1 MITTRR
7 EVNIDNGVASYAA
20 VKRIAPEE
28 RIVSVNPEV
37 EVGAAEPAVRI
48 APEFTETEFMPV
60 VTRDDETEVK
70 VSADERPEVENHVNL
85 SHKAKMALCVYIACA
100 FIVALLVL
108 ATGIALT
115 SVNGEVVNLENE
127 VRSQSAVL
135 AEKQAVIDYLLEDET
150 VAEAAKNAGMVKSDG
165 VRAIDL
171 IEMEEVAAPAARTN
185 AFDRFCDFLGSIFG
199 G

>member
-1 MITTRR
+1 M
-7 EVNIDNGVASYAA
+7 
-20 VKRIAPEE
+20 
-28 RIVSVNPEV
+28 
-37 EVGAAEPAVRI
+37 
-48 APEFTETEFMPV
+48 
-60 VTRDDETEVK
+60 
-70 VSADERPEVENHVNL
+70 
-85 SHKAKMALCVYIACA
+85 
-100 FIVALLVL
+100 LVL

-150 VAEAAKNAGMVKSDG
+150 VAEAARNAGMVKSDG

-171 IEMEEVAAPAARTN
+171 IGMEEVDAPVARTN

>member
-7 EVNIDNGVASYAA
+7 EVNIDNGVASYAS

-37 EVGAAEPAVRI
+37 EVGAAESAVRL
-48 APEFTETEFMPV
+48 APDYETEFMPV
-60 VTRDDETEVK
+60 VTREEISETKADEAVK
-70 VSADERPEVENHVNL
+70 VEADNHVTL
-85 SHKAKMALCVYIACA
+85 THKAKMALCVYIACA

-115 SVNGEVVNLENE
+115 SAGGEVASLENE
-127 VRSQSAVL
+127 VRTQSAVL
-135 AEKQAVIDYLLEDET
+135 AEKQAVIDYLLDDET
-150 VAEAAKNAGMVKSDG
+150 VAEAAKSAGMVKSEG
-165 VRAIDL
+165 ARTIDL
-171 IEMEEVAAPAARTN
+171 IEMKEIADPVARTN